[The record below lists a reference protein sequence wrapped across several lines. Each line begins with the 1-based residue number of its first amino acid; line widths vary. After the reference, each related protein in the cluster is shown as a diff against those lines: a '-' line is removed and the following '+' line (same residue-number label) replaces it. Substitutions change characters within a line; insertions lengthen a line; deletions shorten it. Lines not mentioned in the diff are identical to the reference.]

1 MEKRNTRV
9 MTETEYRS
17 RIQKIRKDREMQ
29 EKLNQVAEEHV
40 RKRSTRPRPNHP
52 QPKPA
57 VRYVQPQP
65 PLRGLLAPEPMPKG
79 FMGLLATTP
88 SGSKG

>member
-17 RIQKIRKDREMQ
+17 RIQMIRKDREMQ

-40 RKRSTRPRPNHP
+40 RKRSTRPRPNPP

-65 PLRGLLAPEPMPKG
+65 PPERFAGTRAK
-79 FMGLLATTP
+79 
-88 SGSKG
+88 SERIYGSAGYQWE

>member
-29 EKLNQVAEEHV
+29 EKLNQVAEADL
-40 RKRSTRPRPNHP
+40 RKKVVPRRKNPP
-52 QPKPA
+52 QPRPA

-79 FMGLLATTP
+79 FMGLLAT

>member
-29 EKLNQVAEEHV
+29 EKLNQVAEADL
-40 RKRSTRPRPNHP
+40 RKKVLPRLNNPP
-52 QPKPA
+52 QPRPA

-65 PLRGLLAPEPMPKG
+65 PLRGLLAPEPNPKG
-79 FMGLLATTP
+79 FMGLLAT

>member
-1 MEKRNTRV
+1 MEKRNTRP
-9 MTETEYRS
+9 MTETEYRNQ
-17 RIQKIRKDREMQ
+17 IQTIRKDREIQ
-29 EKLNQVAEEHV
+29 EKLDQVAEAHL
-40 RKRSTRPRPNHP
+40 RKKVVPRRKNPP
-52 QPKPA
+52 QPRPA

-79 FMGLLATTP
+79 FMGLLAT

>member
-40 RKRSTRPRPNHP
+40 RKRSTRPSPNPPRPR
-52 QPKPA
+52 PA

-79 FMGLLATTP
+79 FMGLLAT

>member
-40 RKRSTRPRPNHP
+40 RKRSTRPRPNP
-52 QPKPA
+52 PRPRPA
-57 VRYVQPQP
+57 VRYVQPQQ
-65 PLRGLLAPEPMPKG
+65 PLRGLLASELSPKG
-79 FMGLLATTP
+79 FMGLLAT

>member
-29 EKLNQVAEEHV
+29 EKLNQVAEADL
-40 RKRSTRPRPNHP
+40 RKKVLPRLNNPP
-52 QPKPA
+52 QPRPA

-65 PLRGLLAPEPMPKG
+65 ILRGLLAPEPMPKG
-79 FMGLLATTP
+79 FMGLLAT

>member
-29 EKLNQVAEEHV
+29 EKLNQVAEADL
-40 RKRSTRPRPNHP
+40 RKKVLPRLNNPP
-52 QPKPA
+52 QPRPA

-79 FMGLLATTP
+79 FMGLLAT